1 MKKVFKVIFAMFFIF
16 GVSLATTADLAL
28 VTNLPQN
35 TKNCQNDERVVS
47 ACSWIR
53 GYIYIGNGNPAVR
66 IKGSNSRRSYGVKE
80 DENPILP
87 QNLSSILTT
96 ENQVNGKFLF
106 CPFSVRKKG
115 RLQSGCV
122 EKAINLKITE

>member
-1 MKKVFKVIFAMFFIF
+1 MKKLFKVTFAMFFIF
-16 GVSLATTADLAL
+16 GVSSANTANLAL
-28 VTNLPQN
+28 VTTPRQDA
-35 TKNCQNDERVVS
+35 KNCQNDERVVS

-66 IKGSNSRRSYGVKE
+66 IKGSDPRRSVGIKE

-115 RLQSGCV
+115 KLQVGCV
-122 EKAINLKITE
+122 EKAIKLQTNE